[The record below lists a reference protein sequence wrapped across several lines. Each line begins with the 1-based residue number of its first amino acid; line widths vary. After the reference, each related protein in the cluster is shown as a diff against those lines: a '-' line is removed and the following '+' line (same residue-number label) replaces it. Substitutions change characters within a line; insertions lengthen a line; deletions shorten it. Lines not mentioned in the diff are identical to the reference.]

1 MKRRQCVLKNQMNYY
16 PHSEKTVMKIRCL
29 LVDDE
34 PLALNVLESYIQ
46 RMDGL
51 ELIARCEN
59 ALQAFDILLTQSI
72 DLVFLDIQMPRL
84 DGIEF
89 LKTLHNP
96 PLVIFTTA
104 YREYAI
110 EAFELDVVDYLLK
123 PIPFSRFL
131 KAVNKAF
138 SILQYKQP
146 VSAGA
151 GSMPTP
157 LPGSAEDAPPL
168 HSQENII
175 VRADKKMIK
184 IPLEDIQYIESLK
197 DYVII
202 YLPNRRVVTK
212 QKISYLE
219 QKLPVGDFLRIH
231 RSFLVAINKIRAFSL
246 NSVEINNQELPIGR
260 SYKSEVSKVLGIN

>member
-1 MKRRQCVLKNQMNYY
+1 
-16 PHSEKTVMKIRCL
+16 MKIKCL

-34 PLALNVLESYIQ
+34 PLALDVLESYI
-46 RMDGL
+46 RRIDGL
-51 ELIARCEN
+51 ELVARCEN

-72 DLVFLDIQMPRL
+72 DLIFLDIQMPRL

-96 PLVIFTTA
+96 PKVIFTTA

-131 KAVNKAF
+131 KAINKAF
-138 SILQYKQP
+138 TILQHKPNTP
-146 VSAGA
+146 VGN
-151 GSMPTP
+151 TP
-157 LPGSAEDAPPL
+157 PVPVPEEVIQL

-184 IPLEDIQYIESLK
+184 IPLEEIQYIESLK

-202 YLPNRRVVTK
+202 YLPNRRIVTK

-219 QKLPVGDFLRIH
+219 QKLPDGEFLRIH
-231 RSFLVAINKIRAFSL
+231 RSFLVAINKIRAFSP
-246 NSVEINNQELPIGR
+246 NHVEINSQELPIGR
-260 SYKSEVSKVLGIN
+260 SYKSEVAKVLGIP

>member
-1 MKRRQCVLKNQMNYY
+1 
-16 PHSEKTVMKIRCL
+16 MKIKCL

-34 PLALNVLESYIQ
+34 PLALDVLESYIQ
-46 RMDGL
+46 RVEGL
-51 ELIARCEN
+51 ELVSRCEN
-59 ALQAFDILLTQSI
+59 ALQAFDLLLSQPI
-72 DLVFLDIQMPRL
+72 DLIFLDIQMPRL

-96 PLVIFTTA
+96 PKVIFTTA
-104 YREYAI
+104 YRDYAI

-138 SILQYKQP
+138 GLFQQK
-146 VSAGA
+146 AGPA
-151 GSMPTP
+151 GPTP
-157 LPGSAEDAPPL
+157 APIPMPDENL
-168 HSQENII
+168 QLQSQENII

-184 IPLEDIQYIESLK
+184 VPLEEIQYIESLK

-202 YLPNRRVVTK
+202 YLPTRRIVTK

-219 QKLPVGDFLRIH
+219 QKLPEGEFLRIH
-231 RSFLVAINKIRAFSL
+231 RSFLIAIKKIRAFSP
-246 NSVEINNQELPIGR
+246 NHVEINNQELPIGR
-260 SYKSEVSKVLGIN
+260 SYKSEVSKALGIV